1 MSFITD
7 FGGNVSMEV
16 KEQYW
21 QTYFVLSFVSGF
33 AAASGKTGG

>member
-1 MSFITD
+1 
-7 FGGNVSMEV
+7 MEV

-21 QTYFVLSFVSGF
+21 QTCFVLSFVSGF